1 MTSKQAIDIFKEKY
15 PHKKPIG
22 YWIDGENVILN
33 TSPSLGLGYSTSPSL
48 GLGYSEVCQYIVFA
62 DGKIQPTNPVRSEV
76 ILNTPMKRIR

>member
-22 YWIDGENVILN
+22 Y
-33 TSPSLGLGYSTSPSL
+33 TSPSL

>member
-33 TSPSLGLGYSTSPSL
+33 TSPSLGLGYS
-48 GLGYSEVCQYIVFA
+48 EVCQYIVFA

-76 ILNTPMKRIR
+76 ILNMPMKRIR

>member
-33 TSPSLGLGYSTSPSL
+33 TSPSL
-48 GLGYSEVCQYIVFA
+48 
-62 DGKIQPTNPVRSEV
+62 V
-76 ILNTPMKRIR
+76 ILKSASTLCLQMARSSLLTLCAVK

>member
-33 TSPSLGLGYSTSPSL
+33 TSPSLGLGYS
-48 GLGYSEVCQYIVFA
+48 EVCQYIVFA
-62 DGKIQPTNPVRSEV
+62 DGKIQPTLVCYCF
-76 ILNTPMKRIR
+76 IMHLIYAYLT